1 MKVNLPVFEGPLDVL
16 LYLIK
21 KNEFDI
27 FDIPISRITQE
38 YLEYLDA
45 MERLNMEI
53 ATEFIVMAVKLL
65 QIKVM
70 MLLREESDEESE
82 DPRQELVST
91 LIFYQA
97 FKEVADFLLTREI
110 LNRDVFLKPS
120 AKRDVE
126 EEEVWTELSPSDLM
140 LLMKDI
146 LKRMKK
152 PRIQEVEI
160 EKVSVVEKI
169 KFIIEKTVENK
180 TIPFEE
186 LVEGVSSVMHLIAFI
201 LAILELMRL
210 QLIKVVQMRPFGRI
224 MIYRT
229 EKKFEEEMLKGIEKD
244 GERGNQENN

>member
-1 MKVNLPVFEGPLDVL
+1 MKINLPFFEGPLDLL

-38 YLEYLDA
+38 YLEYLVS
-45 MERLNMEI
+45 MEKLNMEI
-53 ATEFIVMAVKLL
+53 ATEFIVMAAKLL

-70 MLLREESDEESE
+70 MLLRENEEDEE

-91 LIFYQA
+91 LISYQA
-97 FKEVADFLLTREI
+97 FKEVADFLLSREI
-110 LNRDVFLKPS
+110 LNRDVFLKPPL
-120 AKRDVE
+120 KKKTE
-126 EEEVWTELSPSDLM
+126 EEEIWTELSPSDLM

-152 PRIQEVEI
+152 PSFQEIEI

-169 KFIIEKTVENK
+169 KLIIERTSERQ
-180 TIPFEE
+180 TMSFEE
-186 LVEGVSSVMHLIAFI
+186 LVEGISSLMHLIAFI

-210 QLIKVVQMRPFGRI
+210 QIIKVVQMRPFGKI

-229 EKKFEEEMLKGIEKD
+229 EKKFEEEVLKGIEEY
-244 GERGNQENN
+244 GERRTQESN

>member
-1 MKVNLPVFEGPLDVL
+1 MKVNLPIFEGPLDLL

-27 FDIPISRITQE
+27 FDIPISKITQE
-38 YLEYLDA
+38 YLEYLA
-45 MERLNMEI
+45 GMERLNMEI
-53 ATEFIVMAVKLL
+53 ATEFIVMAAKLL

-70 MLLREESDEESE
+70 MLLREDEEEGE

-91 LIFYQA
+91 LISYQA
-97 FKEVADFLLTREI
+97 FKEVADFLLSREI
-110 LNRDVFLKPS
+110 LNRDVFLKPPE
-120 AKRDVE
+120 KRSGE

-146 LKRMKK
+146 LKRLKK
-152 PRIQEVEI
+152 PHIHEVEI

-169 KFIIEKTVENK
+169 KLIIDRTSERQTMS
-180 TIPFEE
+180 FEE
-186 LVEGVSSVMHLIAFI
+186 LIEGISSLMHLIAFI

-210 QLIKVVQMRPFGRI
+210 QMIKVVQMRPFGKI

-229 EKKFEEEMLKGIEKD
+229 EKKFDEEILKGIDEY
-244 GERGNQENN
+244 GERGNQESN

>member
-1 MKVNLPVFEGPLDVL
+1 MRVNLPIFEGPLDML

-27 FDIPISRITQE
+27 FDIPISQITQE

-45 MERLNMEI
+45 MEKLNMEI

-70 MLLREESDEESE
+70 MLLREESEEETE
-82 DPRQELVST
+82 DPRKDLVST

-97 FKEVADFLLTREI
+97 FKEVADFLLSREI
-110 LNRDVFLKPS
+110 LNRDVFLKPPE
-120 AKRDVE
+120 KRSV

-152 PRIQEVEI
+152 PSVHEVEI

-169 KFIIEKTVENK
+169 KFIIEKTTEKK

-186 LVEGVSSVMHLIAFI
+186 LVEGVQSIMHLIAFI

-210 QLIKVVQMRPFGRI
+210 QIIKVVQMRPFGKI

-229 EKKFEEEMLKGIEKD
+229 EKKFDEEILKGIDEY
-244 GERGNQENN
+244 GERGAQESN

>member
-1 MKVNLPVFEGPLDVL
+1 MRVNLPIFEGPLDML

-27 FDIPISRITQE
+27 FDIPISQITQE

-45 MERLNMEI
+45 MEKLNMEI

-70 MLLREESDEESE
+70 MLLREESEEETE
-82 DPRQELVST
+82 DPRKNLVST

-97 FKEVADFLLTREI
+97 FKEVADFLLSREI
-110 LNRDVFLKPS
+110 LNRDVFLKPPE
-120 AKRDVE
+120 KRSV

-152 PRIQEVEI
+152 PSVHEVEI

-169 KFIIEKTVENK
+169 KFIIEKTTEKK

-186 LVEGVSSVMHLIAFI
+186 LVEGVQSIMHLIAFI

-210 QLIKVVQMRPFGRI
+210 QIIKVVQMRPFGKI

-229 EKKFEEEMLKGIEKD
+229 EKKFDEEILKGIDEY
-244 GERGNQENN
+244 GERGAQESN

>member
-1 MKVNLPVFEGPLDVL
+1 MRVNLPIFEGPLDML

-27 FDIPISRITQE
+27 FDIPISQITQE

-45 MERLNMEI
+45 MEKLNMEI

-70 MLLREESDEESE
+70 MLLREESEEETE
-82 DPRQELVST
+82 DPRKDLVST

-97 FKEVADFLLTREI
+97 FKEVADFLLSREI
-110 LNRDVFLKPS
+110 LNRDVFLKPPE
-120 AKRDVE
+120 KRSV

-152 PRIQEVEI
+152 PSVPEVEI

-169 KFIIEKTVENK
+169 KFIIEKTTEKK

-186 LVEGVSSVMHLIAFI
+186 LVEGVQSIMHLIAFI

-210 QLIKVVQMRPFGRI
+210 QIIKVVQMRPFGKI

-229 EKKFEEEMLKGIEKD
+229 EKKFDEEILKGIDEY
-244 GERGNQENN
+244 GERGAQESN

>member
-1 MKVNLPVFEGPLDVL
+1 MRVNLPIFEGPLDML

-27 FDIPISRITQE
+27 FDIPISQITQE

-45 MERLNMEI
+45 MEKLNMEI

-70 MLLREESDEESE
+70 MLLREESEEETE
-82 DPRQELVST
+82 DPRKDLVST

-97 FKEVADFLLTREI
+97 FKEVADFLLSREI
-110 LNRDVFLKPS
+110 LNRDVFLKPPE
-120 AKRDVE
+120 KRSG

-152 PRIQEVEI
+152 PSVHEVEI
-160 EKVSVVEKI
+160 EKVSVLEKI
-169 KFIIEKTVENK
+169 KFIIEKTTEKK

-186 LVEGVSSVMHLIAFI
+186 LVEGVQSIMHLIAFV

-210 QLIKVVQMRPFGRI
+210 QIIKVVQMRPFGKI

-229 EKKFEEEMLKGIEKD
+229 EKKFDEEILKGIDEY
-244 GERGNQENN
+244 GERGAQESN